1 MKMNS
6 FLAKIVIAFWL
17 VLEEMGYFDL
27 IQAIS
32 TKCDS
37 VVKQKFN
44 ETASFIN
51 YLVPNPGAEPIDT
64 SDRPFL
70 AGLIEIPFSRVDLY
84 NCRYQL
90 LERLNHIMQTV
101 CNVIFT
107 ENEANKVEEAPSS
120 SKQTQNLQ
128 SNLNP
133 LAKPFSVPEPS
144 TPTDQ
149 RSMFLTF
156 SNGFP
161 CSREEIFSFF
171 TSKLGPVVESV
182 MLERAVQDA
191 PQYARIVFTNESVI
205 SQILNGENKV
215 KFMVNG
221 KHLWARLYKPKKN

>member
-1 MKMNS
+1 MDS

-17 VLEEMGYFDL
+17 LLEEMGYFEL

-37 VVKQKFN
+37 VVKQKFD

-51 YLVPNPGAEPIDT
+51 CLVQNPGAEQVDIN
-64 SDRPFL
+64 DRPFL
-70 AGLIEIPFSRVDLY
+70 AGLIENTISRVDLY
-84 NCRYQL
+84 NGRYQL
-90 LERLNHIMQTV
+90 LERLNHIMRTV
-101 CNVIFT
+101 CNVIFD
-107 ENEANKVEEAPSS
+107 EKVEASS
-120 SKQTQNLQ
+120 SKRTQNLQ

-133 LAKPFSVPEPS
+133 LAKPFSVPESS

-161 CSREEIFSFF
+161 CTREEIFSFF

-182 MLERAVQDA
+182 MLERAVLDD

-215 KFMVNG
+215 KFMVNN